1 MNTEDDVIDMIT
13 EALYTYHEEYGSD
26 DPDESIGIRSY
37 DEVGMLTRD
46 SGLVLTIGDK
56 RFQITVVEA

>member
-1 MNTEDDVIDMIT
+1 MIT
-13 EALYTYHEEYGSD
+13 EALYMYHEEYGSD

-37 DEVGMLTRD
+37 EEVGMLTRD